1 MSDDKI
7 DDTTGSAPAGDNS
20 APAGGQD
27 NSTKSLAET
36 GASGTEPAA
45 GAGAADDKSGKTG
58 TTPSA
63 WPENWRDQLA
73 GSDDKLKG
81 LLGRYTTPDAFA
93 KAFKELRTA
102 YDSRKPAKG
111 EDPGEL
117 PENATPEQIAAYRKA
132 KGVPD
137 KPEDYEFEIQEGREL
152 GEGEYEIFMDFAKAM
167 HDQAVPK
174 DIVKGISSWFLDYQE
189 IVAQKAADMA
199 YQARQNTEENLRA
212 EWGGD
217 YRANVN
223 LMSNV
228 LQEHL
233 GSDANAFLSKT
244 FTDGSRL
251 GDNETFVRLMAELSR
266 KVGGSSA
273 ELYTTDVNTSGKGL
287 ETRRSE
293 LMKMMNDPD
302 PITRKKYWSP
312 EVQTEL
318 QRIQT
323 AIIRRQA

>member
-1 MSDDKI
+1 MSEDNI
-7 DDTTGSAPAGDNS
+7 DDTTGAAPAGDTS
-20 APAGGQD
+20 APADGQA
-27 NSTKSLAET
+27 SKSQSLAET
-36 GASGTEPAA
+36 GVSDTGSTGSTGDAGTQTDNSKA
-45 GAGAADDKSGKTG
+45 
-58 TTPSA
+58 A

-117 PENATPEQIAAYRKA
+117 PENPTDEQLAAYRKA

-137 KPEDYEFEIQEGREL
+137 KPEDYEFEIQQDREL
-152 GEGEYEIFMDFAKAM
+152 GDNEYEIFMDFAKAM
-167 HDQAVPK
+167 HGQNVPK

-189 IVAQKAADMA
+189 VVAQKAADIA
-199 YQARQNTEENLRA
+199 YNARQETEEKLRA

-233 GSDANAFLSKT
+233 GSEANAFLSKT

-251 GDNETFVRLMAELSR
+251 GDNETFVRLMAEISR

-287 ETRRSE
+287 ETRRAE

-302 PITRKKYWSP
+302 PQVRKKYWAP
-312 EVQTEL
+312 EVQSEM
-318 QRIQT
+318 QRIQS